1 MKHARDE
8 NVSWFI
14 RKGQN
19 DNYVQFRPIILPWT
33 RQQTDRYTDSY
44 FTQKTVD
51 FFFFFN
57 LVQLR
62 LVLPGGITSLLA
74 FTKDGRPYQINFL
87 SCGDVSFGWSRNHGA
102 TIVCGTRQA
111 QDQVKRF
118 VFLWFFIAP
127 TLLPDT
133 SRLFSSQWKANSH
146 SATLVKTCLNLKFI
160 VLSTNNG
167 K

>member
-19 DNYVQFRPIILPWT
+19 ENYVKFRPVCLWQGNERTDIQTAILHKKPVILSNKLSRSVATGAT
-33 RQQTDRYTDSY
+33 RR
-44 FTQKTVD
+44 
-51 FFFFFN
+51 
-57 LVQLR
+57 
-62 LVLPGGITSLLA
+62 GHLLA

-146 SATLVKTCLNLKFI
+146 SAMLVKTCLNLKLI